1 MVKRILSATTIV
13 LLLASFS
20 PASAQLFKFKKHK
33 KSEQVSEK
41 KFIDNI
47 EAGVSYPA
55 ENSNTKGKGPKP
67 SNIEPQFA
75 NNALTNASLPS
86 VEMATSIQL
95 KYSILLNTDVEQ
107 VQNLGM
113 FQVIDEWYGT
123 RYVLGGSTKNGID
136 CSAFTQILYAG
147 SLGITL
153 PRTAREQY
161 KTTRSIEK
169 EELKEGDLIFFN
181 TRGGVSHVGVY
192 LQNNKFV
199 HAATSGGVMISDLSE
214 AYWAKRLL
222 GFGRYEKPLEA
233 STVLVTK
240 P

>member
-1 MVKRILSATTIV
+1 MKTET
-13 LLLASFS
+13 
-20 PASAQLFKFKKHK
+20 
-33 KSEQVSEK
+33 
-41 KFIDNI
+41 KFIENI

-55 ENSNTKGKGPKP
+55 ESDKYKGRGPKA
-67 SNIEPQFA
+67 SNSEPQFA
-75 NNALTNASLPS
+75 KAYVTNPEMPA
-86 VEMATSIQL
+86 VESATSIQL

-113 FQVIDEWYGT
+113 FQLIDEWYGT

-136 CSAFTQILYAG
+136 CSAFTQILYAT
-147 SLGITL
+147 SLGVTL

-161 KTTRSIEK
+161 KTCQRIER

-181 TRGGVSHVGVY
+181 TRGGVSHVGMY

-214 AYWAKRLL
+214 AYWSKRLL
-222 GFGRYEKPLEA
+222 GYGRYDKSLET